1 MGRKEDRIAARIER
15 NAAVECNKI
24 QRKYIPDLQQMF
36 SDTIDP
42 RHPSYIKYS
51 NRIMLSTLYHKGL
64 GGVVSMQDMTEAF
77 NQEMVANNIY
87 TYSGEKMQ
95 DYLPHYV
102 TLNEYLE
109 KLDPVEIENILYQI
123 CYDSIRR
130 KSFNNGRFMK
140 KWMVIVD
147 GTQTYEGPRK
157 INSRCLERHH
167 NKETEKEKVSY
178 HIDVLEAKIYLG
190 EGLLLSIGS
199 EFIENNEEYQAV
211 QDKGEGARKQDCET
225 KAFKRLAKKI
235 KKRFP
240 RLPIILL
247 ADSLY
252 ASEPVMQICEENGW
266 EYIIRYKSGS
276 IPSIAEEYV
285 MIPEKEKVGN
295 AEYVNDIDYNG
306 REVNVLRYKERIIKK
321 EKEMVIHFQWLTSIR
336 LTKKNAEKVAEK
348 GRLRWK
354 IENEGFNRQKH
365 WQGDITHACSHNE
378 NALKIHYLMTQISD
392 FVKQLYEWYYLKK
405 KGIKRKQKNISSTLL
420 ASFGRQLTG
429 EDIPKAKLQEA
440 VFN

>member
-1 MGRKEDRIAARIER
+1 MGRKEDRITARLER
-15 NAAVECNKI
+15 NASAECNKI
-24 QRKYIPDLQQMF
+24 QRKYIPNLQQMF

-42 RHPSYIKYS
+42 RNPSYIQYT

-64 GGVVSMQDMTEAF
+64 GGVVSMQEMTETF
-77 NQEMVANNIY
+77 NQEMVVNNIY
-87 TYSGEKMQ
+87 TYSGEKPQ

-109 KLDPVEIENILYQI
+109 RLDPVEIENILYQI

-147 GTQTYEGPRK
+147 ATQTYEGPRQ

-167 NKETEKEKVSY
+167 NKGTDKEKVSY

-199 EFIENNEEYQAV
+199 EFIENSEENQAA
-211 QDKGEGARKQDCET
+211 QDKSEEARKQDCET
-225 KAFKRLAKKI
+225 KAFKRLSKKI

-240 RLPIILL
+240 RLPIILM

-276 IPSIAEEYV
+276 IPSIAEEYE
-285 MIPEKEKVGN
+285 MIPEKEKTGQ

-306 REVNVLRYKERIIKK
+306 RGVNVLRYKERKV
-321 EKEMVIHFQWLTSIR
+321 EKGEEKTVHFQWITSIQI
-336 LTKKNAEKVAEK
+336 TKKNAEKIAAK

-354 IENEGFNRQKH
+354 IENEGFNRQKN
-365 WQGDITHACSHNE
+365 WQGDITHACSHDI
-378 NALKIHYLMTQISD
+378 NAFKNHYLMTQISD
-392 FVKQLYEWYYLKK
+392 FVKQLYEWYFLKR
-405 KGIKRKQKNISSTLL
+405 KGIKRKQKSISSALL

-429 EDIPKAKLQEA
+429 EDIPETKLHEA